1 MQRALSCRL
10 KKILYGLKLAPRKW
24 YTKFESFINDP
35 FTIKHNLIIMSLRR
49 GTSMMTLVFFLLYV
63 DDMLVVGNG
72 TKMIVATKKAMIKSF
87 TMKHL
92 GQENNWNE
100 DPP

>member
-1 MQRALSCRL
+1 M
-10 KKILYGLKLAPRKW
+10 
-24 YTKFESFINDP
+24 T
-35 FTIKHNLIIMSLRR
+35 
-49 GTSMMTLVFFLLYV
+49 TLVFFLLYV